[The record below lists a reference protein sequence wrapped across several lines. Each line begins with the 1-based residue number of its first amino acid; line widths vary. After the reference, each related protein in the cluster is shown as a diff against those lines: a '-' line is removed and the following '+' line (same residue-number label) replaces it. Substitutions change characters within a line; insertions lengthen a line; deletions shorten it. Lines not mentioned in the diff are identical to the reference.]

1 MTVKE
6 SQKGVLV
13 LLSDV
18 NFSPQLISILDEL
31 HNRNTDLHVILI
43 GESDAR
49 IAEQIIA
56 RKWNFRVIRKTGK
69 FGSLFHFFVMCFC
82 ILRIQPQAVFTSGQF
97 ATVIGMVSAKVFRVP
112 RRIFIRHHS
121 NFHHK
126 YNMKFGVFLDHVT
139 NTLSTGI
146 VAVSAVVRNTLISRE
161 KVDSRKIQ
169 LIYNGINLDRFQKT
183 DSIENL
189 NYRQGLGQEAPF
201 TIGVISRLTDVK
213 GVEYTATAFVK
224 LQEEFANTRLH
235 IVGAF
240 ADSYKQVIDILKP
253 LDPNVYLIEN
263 ENSDIPNFYRNI
275 DVFVHVPT
283 GSDDEAFGI
292 VYIEALASGVPC
304 IFTKSGILNELE
316 SLERYAA
323 IVPYRSSEKIYSK
336 LKEAIQGSTGART
349 DVPSQWIDQFS
360 ESSVAQ
366 QYSNLILGR
375 MQA

>member
-6 SQKGVLV
+6 NQKSVLV

-18 NFSPQLISILDEL
+18 NFSPQLISILEEL
-31 HNRNTDLHVILI
+31 HNRKADLHVILI
-43 GESDAR
+43 GESDAG

-69 FGSLFHFFVMCFC
+69 FGSFFHFFVMCFC

-161 KVDSRKIQ
+161 KVNSRKIQ

-316 SLERYAA
+316 SVERYAV
-323 IVPYRSSEKIYSK
+323 IVPYRSSEEIYSK

-366 QYSNLILGR
+366 QYSNLILDR